1 MKYAGV
7 KPTGKLPNEINFP
20 LYTQKENTQFKVL
33 VFGDP
38 QPYDEKEI
46 DYFRRGIVNEVKNNK
61 KDAVFGISL
70 GDLVGDDLS
79 LHPHYIDA
87 VKEMTLNDAL
97 KIISGPKDGATN
109 YFKEKTKEKLLSAFA
124 PSVQSSLEKVDA
136 TKYYADLAT
145 TYNKLPTS
153 FKKIDPDLTSFVVG
167 KAVDAL
173 FDQVAKEE
181 MNIRANPL
189 ARGSDILKKVFG
201 SK

>member
-1 MKYAGV
+1 
-7 KPTGKLPNEINFP
+7 
-20 LYTQKENTQFKVL
+20 
-33 VFGDP
+33 
-38 QPYDEKEI
+38 
-46 DYFRRGIVNEVKNNK
+46 
-61 KDAVFGISL
+61 
-70 GDLVGDDLS
+70 
-79 LHPHYIDA
+79 
-87 VKEMTLNDAL
+87 MT
-97 KIISGPKDGATN
+97 
-109 YFKEKTKEKLLSAFA
+109 

-136 TKYYADLAT
+136 TKYYSDLAT

-201 SK
+201 GSK